1 MTLKTMATIGLT
13 SVLAYQVYRKRHQ
26 IKETLVAMKTS
37 KKAIQADVDRIKA
50 NLAVIQKEA
59 QTLQAAG
66 TELTYKWQAFSQET
80 QAHLTE
86 IQKRMSKY
94 QQERPEA

>member
-1 MTLKTMATIGLT
+1 MTLKTMTTIGLT

-26 IKETLVAMKTS
+26 IKETLVAMQTS

-50 NLAVIQKEA
+50 NLAIIQKEA
-59 QTLQAAG
+59 RTLQAAG
-66 TELTYKWQAFSQET
+66 TELAYKWQAFNQEA

-86 IQKRMSKY
+86 IQQRMSKY
-94 QQERPEA
+94 QQETPEA